1 MKGCWL
7 SLATLEE
14 AVVVKR
20 CLSEYE
26 RLSGQVVNY
35 RKSSICFSCNT
46 PSPTRDFLSQFFDVE
61 QASDFGKYL
70 GLPPFLGRNKAN
82 VFSYIHDKIHVRMS
96 GWSKKLLSKA
106 GEEILLKTVAQ
117 AMPQFA
123 MSVFLLPS
131 QLCQSIEKLMNSFWW
146 GGKGQNSKG
155 IHWMSWTR
163 MAVPKNFGGLGFK
176 QVRAFNVAM
185 LGKQGWRFLTRP
197 EALVSRVF
205 KARYFPTSSF
215 LEAHLGANPSSCWRS
230 ILESQS
236 LLLEGIRRRV
246 GNGRDTLIWGS
257 PWLND
262 SQQPCILTERP
273 PFMPNLP
280 VEFLIESGSGH
291 WKEEVVR
298 EWFLPVDVQRILALP
313 LGTISDDNWYW
324 EGPSWGAYSVKEG
337 YRRSVGELTVC
348 PGFSKWRQLWR
359 VSVAP
364 KLKVCVWRA
373 LRDILPTISS
383 LNSKVIM
390 GVWAIW
396 KARNKA
402 VWER

>member
-1 MKGCWL
+1 
-7 SLATLEE
+7 
-14 AVVVKR
+14 
-20 CLSEYE
+20 
-26 RLSGQVVNY
+26 
-35 RKSSICFSCNT
+35 
-46 PSPTRDFLSQFFDVE
+46 
-61 QASDFGKYL
+61 
-70 GLPPFLGRNKAN
+70 
-82 VFSYIHDKIHVRMS
+82 MS

-106 GEEILLKTVAQ
+106 GKEILLKTVAQ

-131 QLCQSIEKLMNSFWW
+131 QLCQSIENLMNSLWW

-176 QVRAFNVAM
+176 QLRAFNVAM

-246 GNGRDTLIWGS
+246 GNGRDTLIWDS

-324 EGPSWGAYSVKEG
+324 EGPSQGAYSVKEG

-373 LRDILPTISS
+373 LRDILSTISS
-383 LNSKVIM
+383 LNSKVIV

-402 VWER
+402 VWERQVP

>member
-1 MKGCWL
+1 MKRRAATTTQGL
-7 SLATLEE
+7 PGSAMGEFAGDLEYAVGYYAMKFSIGTPPVERLAAVDTMRAVSGLVLPAENAFVRPVNELVLHEANIGRFMYCLPWYLDANVSSHIAFDSDAVIADPDGVVSTPIADTKYGYYWITLENFSVGGKTVLSKPLNRSTGGMVVDSGSTLTYLPNE
-14 AVVVKR
+14 LHDALINELRSVVKSTPVSDPTGGTYYKLCYNASDIAAEVFPTVAAHFAGGAVVQ
-20 CLSEYE
+20 LS
-26 RLSGQVVNY
+26 
-35 RKSSICFSCNT
+35 
-46 PSPTRDFLSQFFDVE
+46 P
-61 QASDFGKYL
+61 
-70 GLPPFLGRNKAN
+70 KA
-82 VFSYIHDKIHVRMS
+82 
-96 GWSKKLLSKA
+96 LLN
-106 GEEILLKTVAQ
+106 
-117 AMPQFA
+117 FY
-123 MSVFLLPS
+123 
-131 QLCQSIEKLMNSFWW
+131 SIEKLMNSFWW

-205 KARYFPTSSF
+205 KA
-215 LEAHLGANPSSCWRS
+215 
-230 ILESQS
+230 
-236 LLLEGIRRRV
+236 RV

-313 LGTISDDNWYW
+313 LGTISDDNWY
-324 EGPSWGAYSVKEG
+324 
-337 YRRSVGELTVC
+337 
-348 PGFSKWRQLWR
+348 
-359 VSVAP
+359 
-364 KLKVCVWRA
+364 
-373 LRDILPTISS
+373 
-383 LNSKVIM
+383 
-390 GVWAIW
+390 
-396 KARNKA
+396 
-402 VWER
+402 